1 MKMRMKYIKSNTIK
15 SLIEKIKALV
25 CLIFA
30 LVAAWKFTIVFFGLI
45 PFMVLSSMSIGLV
58 IKKYTQNEFKEYEK
72 AGSIAQEVLGS
83 IRTVLSFGIHKKLL
97 DSYTEN
103 LKSAEKMAIK
113 KGLLTGLFSGT
124 SSSLFN
130 IVFSVGI
137 FYGMINLAF
146 LFFFKKRPFKI

>member
-1 MKMRMKYIKSNTIK
+1 
-15 SLIEKIKALV
+15 
-25 CLIFA
+25 
-30 LVAAWKFTIVFFGLI
+30 VFFGLI

-58 IKKYTQNEFKEYEK
+58 IKKYTQNEFREYGK

-83 IRTVLSFGIHKKLL
+83 IRTVLSFGIHRKLL
-97 DSYTEN
+97 DTYTEN

-137 FYGMINLAF
+137 FYGIINLAF
-146 LFFFKKRPFKI
+146 FLNVL